1 MLVQYPDTPYK
12 HTQILSNIGL
22 NCIILLR
29 LCSNVQETMTLLKK
43 GTEKEDNTVLLV
55 EFLLTMICMSHWMQ
69 EWYTRLLK
77 YLKNENKKN
86 PCILE
91 FEQYLI
97 ERNLAKCCLMLALF
111 RL

>member
-29 LCSNVQETMTLLKK
+29 NSSNVQETMTLLKK
-43 GTEKEDNTVLLV
+43 DIETEDNTQQLV
-55 EFLLTMICMSHWMQ
+55 KTLLTMMCMSHWMH

-77 YLKNENKKN
+77 YLRNENKKN

-97 ERNLAKCCLMLALF
+97 
-111 RL
+111 